1 MRQWGI
7 TAATEGFDGPG
18 LDRRA
23 YICDTS
29 QKPWRCH
36 VFTGPICKAARA
48 IVQVSRAKLASR
60 TNVDSA
66 VIERFERGID
76 TPDDATLKTLRAELE
91 ELGAVFIPEM
101 GSNGAGVRLKFSTS
115 VTDRLR
121 TLVDEGGPA
130 STDAVP

>member
-1 MRQWGI
+1 M
-7 TAATEGFDGPG
+7 
-18 LDRRA
+18 
-23 YICDTS
+23 
-29 QKPWRCH
+29 
-36 VFTGPICKAARA
+36 FTGPICKAARA

-76 TPDDATLKTLRAELE
+76 TPDDTTLKTLRAELE